1 MLQLNP
7 ELSGDNKF
15 IADVHLGGLAKYLR
29 LCGFDTL
36 YRMSL
41 SDGEI
46 IRLSLA
52 ENRII
57 LTCDKELLKNK
68 HIIYSYRIISAKP
81 VEQLREVM
89 KRYDLIN
96 NLNPFTR
103 CMECNAEVVNVTKK
117 EIEETLQ
124 PKTRNYYNEFKKC
137 TGCGKI
143 YWEGSHYERMKI
155 FVDSLIS
162 SHQSAVT
169 NNQ

>member
-1 MLQLNP
+1 M
-7 ELSGDNKF
+7 KF
-15 IADVHLGGLAKYLR
+15 IADVHLGRLAKYLR

-36 YRMSL
+36 YGMKLADR
-41 SDGEI
+41 EI
-46 IRLSLA
+46 IDLSLA
-52 ENRII
+52 GNRII
-57 LTCDKELLKNK
+57 LSRDKELLKNRRVFQ
-68 HIIYSYRIISAKP
+68 SFRIMTTEP

-103 CMECNAEVVNVTKK
+103 CMECNGEVVNVNK
-117 EIEETLQ
+117 EEIGETLQ

-162 SHQSAVT
+162 SQQSPVT